1 MDFVSG
7 LVVYI
12 LLWWWVFFMTLPFG
26 NKPPEDLGDGHAASA
41 PERPRLWIKAGAST
55 VIAAILF
62 AGVYAFIAADIISFR
77 DMADKMG
84 G

>member
-1 MDFVSG
+1 
-7 LVVYI
+7 
-12 LLWWWVFFMTLPFG
+12 MTLPIG